1 MQGDWLRNGGGEVS
15 ENTHV
20 KDWYVARVV
29 TLDNENK
36 QLRNELFAYK
46 IKVQRLW
53 FLIPL
58 LPSVG
63 AIVALVLKEVFK

>member
-1 MQGDWLRNGGGEVS
+1 VS

-20 KDWYVARVV
+20 KDWYVAR
-29 TLDNENK
+29 TIMLDCENK
-36 QLRNELFAYK
+36 RLTGELASYK
-46 IKVQRLW
+46 NKVQRLW

-63 AIVALVLKEVFK
+63 AIVALVLKEGFK